1 MVVGINSSV
10 GRTGPDGALAAAA
23 LGSVSGAARQD
34 HYAERRRIRDLIHAS
49 AFEPVY
55 QPVVDIGR
63 GSVLGHQLLT
73 RFHDGLPPERQFASA
88 ASVGLGRQLELA
100 TLQLGVAA
108 AHALPPDRWLSVTVS
123 PELVIAPTMLG
134 RVLAAAG
141 DRHLV
146 LELAEHREASDFA
159 RVRSV
164 VNALELG
171 VAFAIDDARAGYAS
185 FRHILELGPAYV
197 TIGSGIVRGLDA
209 DPARQALVAGFRYF
223 ADVSGCEPIAEGI
236 ETESERRALRQLGIV
251 LGRGRLFGGQR
262 PATHT

>member
-1 MVVGINSSV
+1 MVVGINSLV
-10 GRTGPDGALAAAA
+10 ERTRPDGALAAAS
-23 LGSVSGAARQD
+23 LGSVPGELRQD
-34 HYAERRRIRDLIHAS
+34 HYAERRRIRDMIHAS

-123 PELVIAPTMLG
+123 PQLVIAETMLG
-134 RVLAAAG
+134 HVLAAAG

-146 LELAEHREASDFA
+146 LQLAEHREESEFA
-159 RVRSV
+159 RMRSV
-164 VNALELG
+164 VSALELG
-171 VAFAIDDARAGYAS
+171 VAFAIDNARAGYAS

-197 TIGSGIVRGLDA
+197 TIGSGIVRGLDT
-209 DPARQALVAGFRYF
+209 DPARQALVASFRYF
-223 ADVSGCEPIAEGI
+223 ADVSGCEPIAEGV
-236 ETESERRALRQLGIV
+236 ETESERRVLRSLGIV
-251 LGRGRLFGGQR
+251 LGRGRLFGR
-262 PATHT
+262 SDPVRST